1 MNTRNYLD
9 SFLESGNTD
18 FIGINALGILRKDL
32 VAVLGMER
40 VKGFLLRYSRQ
51 CGINDC
57 KHMKENY
64 LWEPEI
70 ELFHAGYKVNEI
82 RGHAKLHPVKIKCN
96 KFRDEFYFESFFNYS
111 IEAEQHIQHFGKN
124 NEPVCYTLMG
134 YANGYA
140 SEYYG
145 QDILFKEIECI
156 GKGDSQCRFI
166 GKLIKD
172 WGPEINEIL
181 PLFKEEN
188 LSAEL
193 DRAYQR
199 IKEQKKALR
208 DALDISEKLSKI
220 LIQGGNISSVLEVL
234 SNRLS
239 TTVLFEDRNFNLI
252 ESFGSFSPYSFKDYF
267 QKEKR
272 KKLPWMKALF
282 EEKRTIQLNID
293 ERFGCQHERLTSPVI
308 LNNEVWAYISL
319 IKIHGNFDEI
329 DYVLLERANTIC
341 ALHFSN
347 ERNAIETEKR
357 IKGGFLSELLTDKPD
372 YKSLTYRMK
381 LMGYDLNK
389 DHYVYM
395 LNINEYEDKRG
406 RLFEVNNKIID
417 EVNYQLNSY
426 GKSCIVTNLLDKII
440 VLIPKEFL
448 IKMKTTP
455 KKLGELIEKTIRK
468 KYGHSNLYLGISS
481 LFKGLENFRKAYEE
495 SSISISIASRKES
508 TKTIICYEDLGY
520 LGFLLTT
527 NNIAE
532 LEKYAKNLLSDL
544 LIYDKKS
551 NSEFMKTLYFLLEF
565 QGNITLV
572 SRKLMLSDG
581 AVRYRLKRIS
591 EITNLDFGNTK
602 DFLNAHLALQIYL
615 LFGIWDLT
623 G

>member
-1 MNTRNYLD
+1 MNTQNYLD
-9 SFLESGNTD
+9 SFLASGNTD

-57 KHMKENY
+57 KHMKGNFY
-64 LWEPEI
+64 WEPEI
-70 ELFHAGYKVNEI
+70 ELLHAGYKVNEI

-96 KFRDEFYFESFFNYS
+96 KLRDEFYFESFFNYS
-111 IEAEQHIQHFGKN
+111 IEAEHHIQHFGKN

-193 DRAYQR
+193 DIAYQR

-220 LIQGGNISSVLEVL
+220 LIQGGNISSVLDVL

-252 ESFGSFSPYSFKDYF
+252 ESFGSYSPYNFKDYF

-272 KKLPWMKALF
+272 KKLPWMKELF
-282 EEKRTIQLNID
+282 EEKRTIQLSID
-293 ERFGCQHERLTSPVI
+293 ERFGCKHERLTSPVM

-319 IKIHGNFDEI
+319 IKIHGTFDEI

-357 IKGGFLSELLTDKPD
+357 MKGGFLSELLADKPD
-372 YKSLTYRMK
+372 LKSLSYRMK

-389 DHYVYM
+389 DHYVY
-395 LNINEYEDKRG
+395 LLHINESDDKRG
-406 RLFEVNNKIID
+406 SLFEVNNKIID
-417 EVNYQLNSY
+417 DVNYQLNSY
-426 GKSCIVTNLLDKII
+426 GKSCIVTNLFDKII
-440 VLIPKEFL
+440 VLVPQEFL
-448 IKMKTTP
+448 INMKTTP
-455 KKLGELIEKTIRK
+455 KKLGELIEKTIRR
-468 KYGHSNLYLGISS
+468 KYGHFNLYLGISS
-481 LFKGLENFRKAYEE
+481 LFKGLENFRKSYEE
-495 SSISISIASRKES
+495 ASISISIASRKES

-615 LFGIWDLT
+615 LFGIWDLN

>member
-272 KKLPWMKALF
+272 K
-282 EEKRTIQLNID
+282 N
-293 ERFGCQHERLTSPVI
+293 S
-308 LNNEVWAYISL
+308 
-319 IKIHGNFDEI
+319 HG
-329 DYVLLERANTIC
+329 
-341 ALHFSN
+341 
-347 ERNAIETEKR
+347 
-357 IKGGFLSELLTDKPD
+357 
-372 YKSLTYRMK
+372 
-381 LMGYDLNK
+381 
-389 DHYVYM
+389 
-395 LNINEYEDKRG
+395 
-406 RLFEVNNKIID
+406 
-417 EVNYQLNSY
+417 
-426 GKSCIVTNLLDKII
+426 
-440 VLIPKEFL
+440 
-448 IKMKTTP
+448 
-455 KKLGELIEKTIRK
+455 
-468 KYGHSNLYLGISS
+468 
-481 LFKGLENFRKAYEE
+481 
-495 SSISISIASRKES
+495 
-508 TKTIICYEDLGY
+508 
-520 LGFLLTT
+520 
-527 NNIAE
+527 
-532 LEKYAKNLLSDL
+532 
-544 LIYDKKS
+544 
-551 NSEFMKTLYFLLEF
+551 
-565 QGNITLV
+565 
-572 SRKLMLSDG
+572 
-581 AVRYRLKRIS
+581 
-591 EITNLDFGNTK
+591 
-602 DFLNAHLALQIYL
+602 
-615 LFGIWDLT
+615 
-623 G
+623 